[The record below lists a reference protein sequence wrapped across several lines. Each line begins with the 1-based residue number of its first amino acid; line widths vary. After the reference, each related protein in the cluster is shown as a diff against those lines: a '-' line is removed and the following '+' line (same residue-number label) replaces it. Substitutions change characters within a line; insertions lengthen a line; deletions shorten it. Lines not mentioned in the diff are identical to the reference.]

1 MALSPPLGASKV
13 FELRGEA
20 INVGAAEIGKLGHEV

>member
-1 MALSPPLGASKV
+1 VLGESKV

-20 INVGAAEIGKLGHEV
+20 VDVRAEDVSKLGHSV

>member
-1 MALSPPLGASKV
+1 MALSPPLGESKV

-20 INVGAAEIGKLGHEV
+20 INVGAAEICEFSHEV